1 MKSRNVITL
10 ILIVVICTGLTIVG
24 CSDNKGDILKQV
36 SGQWQDTQDNSQVK
50 IQLTGD
56 SKSITVK
63 GQTYPVTVDSV
74 EPMNY
79 VVSLKVQN
87 GSAQPES
94 WKLQQIW
101 NEGGDG
107 FKLAFFR
114 NGQKDMLVSGNQS
127 S

>member
-36 SGQWQDTQDNSQVK
+36 SGQWQNTQDSSQVK

-74 EPMNY
+74 CDR
-79 VVSLKVQN
+79 Q
-87 GSAQPES
+87 
-94 WKLQQIW
+94 
-101 NEGGDG
+101 
-107 FKLAFFR
+107 R
-114 NGQKDMLVSGNQS
+114 NGPRAVGVTAPATAACGPSGDRAGRIV
-127 S
+127 